1 MAEIKQ
7 NFSAGKM
14 NKDLDERLLPKGQ
27 YRHAENIQ
35 VSTSEDSDVGAI
47 ENILSNSIVPGQSN
61 ISNDATC
68 ITTIADEKNNKV
80 YWFVKGN
87 SVPGAGL
94 SNTSFQDPDG
104 FVTYTQEEW
113 NSSPYSTNWVV
124 DDKWFIIAD
133 GTGLSYNQGITNPHT
148 DHGIT
153 IVNGVAVRDNTNNGT
168 NSSLRQNVDIVSGVE
183 YTVSYK
189 RKYVSGNSTTNIF
202 IDFGNGNQGVANS
215 NETSGSYVTVEDTFI
230 ATTTGTMEFRVYFIG
245 DFVGEIDD
253 VTITTTQQAGRI
265 LEYDTKTNIVT
276 PVFVDLNNSVLKFD
290 SDNIITGVN
299 IIDDLL
305 FWTDNINEPKK
316 INIYWCKEGTVDEI
330 TNTKLIVPQRDID
343 LASDIDIREEHITVI
358 KKSPIEKITLD
369 MEGDFDVSA
378 QVLGFVFEEATVPYE
393 VGDIVDILD
402 IQLNA
407 GDDFRAGDLLYFT
420 DIATPISSSP
430 TGEIVVKVIKNISG
444 TLVPPPDSAPSGPT
458 ATLAPEDSYKVEII
472 ETNSNITTTDWNV
485 YKEANVVELF
495 EKDFSRFSYRYKY
508 RDGEYSTF
516 APFSDLA
523 FLPSTFDYE
532 TKKAYNLGMQNA
544 LGVLKLTNFINSDL
558 LENVVQ
564 VDLLYKKSNSPNVYI
579 VEKLKFKDFKNL
591 TILTGTF
598 SQTQAANNWTA
609 NFYEIQSDTIYSTIS
624 SNQLLRPYDNVPLTA
639 KAQEIT
645 GNRIV
650 YGNYTQNYDLD
661 TKPLVDVSLIERS
674 ISLTSSVGEKSLKS
688 SRNYQLGIVYL
699 DKYGR
704 QTPVFSS
711 SRSSLKIPK
720 EKAEKSNSL
729 EFSMSTSA
737 PSWASHYKM
746 YIKETSSEYYNL
758 AMDRVYK
765 AKDGNIWMSFPSS
778 ERNKIDE
785 ETFLILKKQID
796 SDTQVDENLRYK
808 VIAIENEA
816 PVEVKTNNVFVSS
829 SNGTGD
835 IELLF
840 SGIVPQIDLSSFE
853 IHEPTFKLDGGP
865 SIDNIT
871 ETLAI
876 VFKDISN
883 DIVSEYYEIAN
894 IIFAA
899 PHYTITLTDKIKE
912 KDNWI
917 YTDYATLTS
926 YTKEDLNDNL
936 SISIYKQ
943 VRKEQPEFDG
953 RFFVKIL
960 NDYYTEKY
968 VLSGLLD
975 PNNFL
980 ATANVS
986 AFYLSDTAANYDNS
1000 LISLADLQGGV
1011 GTVSGVGNSNS
1022 DTRGDWE
1029 NNCLQFNNGTVSS
1042 GWFIDQVR
1050 YTSKHASVLENTL
1063 DGSAGS
1069 RTMNSNYD
1077 FGHGQGIYKDPTTDQ
1092 WYMELSFSQILPNA
1106 EDRAGIH
1113 SLSILSGNT
1122 IGGSGGISNTPLIS
1136 ALTLNVDSLQTPNL
1150 FAVGSSI
1157 NPSHANQAEVV
1168 ASFVENKLFKFNG
1181 DVNKTKYII
1190 NGSVVREER
1199 YNYTSFADVK
1209 NKHDELMALIG
1220 AGTLTNVNI
1229 GGSQVDLTAL
1239 IATST
1244 FNDLEDLWDDFAEST
1259 NRRVTYI
1266 IPFAKYDPNASVIS
1280 GQTIY
1285 DSADPNT
1292 NSTFVN
1298 SSGSNYDLL
1307 DKDDGADEDTA
1318 ISIQFIEQNESE
1330 KAQIVSEN
1338 PAIWETEPKE
1348 NVDLDI
1354 YYEASKCYDISSH
1367 GTTQQLDWFNCYSFG
1382 NGVESNRIRDD
1393 FNQVTI
1399 DKGAVASS
1407 TIDFVYEKENR
1418 KNGLIYSGI
1427 YNSTSGVNN
1436 LNQFIA
1442 AEKITKDINPT
1453 YGSIQKL
1460 FSRNTDLITFCEDKV
1475 VKVLAN
1481 KDAVFNADGNP
1492 QLIATQNV
1500 LGQTIPFVGDYGI
1513 SQNPESF
1520 AKESYRA
1527 YFTDKNRGKV
1537 LRLSRDGITPISDY
1551 GMSKYFKDQLKTQDK
1566 LIGSYDQKKNEYNL
1580 SLQFNTVSYDEKVKG
1595 WSSFKSFVPEQG
1607 VSVTNFYYTFKNG
1620 NLYKHHDDDAMTW
1633 NNFYGTQYESK
1644 VNTIL
1649 NDSPSDIKSFK
1660 TINYEGSQSNIVANL
1675 NDSNYYNLYQKDG
1688 WKLEKIITDKET
1700 GFVPEF
1706 IEKEGKW
1713 FNNVKGDNITTKQ
1726 EIDTSSFSF
1735 QGIGKPSSVQ
1745 YFNVPQAVD
1754 VIVEAFLLPNTNTG
1768 WFVTNNS
1775 NQVLYRR
1782 GIFGSSNMFND
1793 PNEPLGS
1800 QINPNLVAEQIF
1812 GGNVY
1817 RQGETVDEI
1826 VQFKIRPG
1834 IDLGSGNAIIPIQAS
1849 EFSTRNIA
1857 PPGPDSERSRAFDE
1871 NGDFIENIQ
1880 VSDGAGGAIEDKGL
1894 NDISANVSFVD
1905 TDIPSTNDNH
1915 VLLNVPIKF
1924 TVPQTPG
1931 IDTIRIE
1938 LYIEKT

>member
-27 YRHAENIQ
+27 YRHADNIQ
-35 VSTSEDSDVGAI
+35 VSTSEDSHVGAL
-47 ENILSNSIVPGQSN
+47 ENILSNTQLSFLTEPDELNFATIDISQRETQFGQGFIGLPDPTTSEMTADAPITDGWRAINPIQNPWGNGSDTWEARGNSQYQKYIISSFSLNPLVPNINQTLKQAEEYKIKYTIEQSLDGNLKGRLLVRIFDENNNYLDIKEHGERDPNEQPHRDFINVPLTAGDYEIIVKTKWKNFGENNLITPWPNQSDYSNHIVFEANKEWSISSSSYEEQFEGIVKNVTIERVGDSA
-61 ISNDATC
+61 STC
-68 ITTIADEKNNKV
+68 VGVYADEKENAL
-80 YWFVKGN
+80 YWFIHNERKDMILRYKDSEVKL
-87 SVPGAGL
+87 VL
-94 SNTSFQDPDG
+94 
-104 FVTYTQEEW
+104 
-113 NSSPYSTNWVV
+113 
-124 DDKWFIIAD
+124 
-133 GTGLSYNQGITNPHT
+133 
-148 DHGIT
+148 
-153 IVNGVAVRDNTNNGT
+153 
-168 NSSLRQNVDIVSGVE
+168 VDIN
-183 YTVSYK
+183 K
-189 RKYVSGNSTTNIF
+189 N
-202 IDFGNGNQGVANS
+202 
-215 NETSGSYVTVEDTFI
+215 
-230 ATTTGTMEFRVYFIG
+230 
-245 DFVGEIDD
+245 
-253 VTITTTQQAGRI
+253 
-265 LEYDTKTNIVT
+265 
-276 PVFVDLNNSVLKFD
+276 VLKFD
-290 SDNIITGVN
+290 PKRLITGINV
-299 IIDDLL
+299 IDNLL
-305 FWTDNINEPKK
+305 FWTDNETEPKK
-316 INIYWCKEGTVDEI
+316 INIDFCLKGSVDEI
-330 TNTKLIVPQRDID
+330 TQTKLIVPQRDID
-343 LASDIDIREEHITVI
+343 LTSDIDIREEHITVI
-358 KKSPIEKITLD
+358 KKSPIKKITLD
-369 MEGDFDVSA
+369 MEGDFDTAA
-378 QVLGFVFEEATVPYE
+378 QVLGFSFQEATVAYV
-393 VGDIVDILD
+393 VGDTVNILG
-402 IQLNA
+402 IQLSA
-407 GDDFRAGDLLYFT
+407 GEDFKAGDLLYFS
-420 DIATPISSSP
+420 DINSP
-430 TGEIVVKVIKNISG
+430 LSNSPNGEIVVKVIKNISG
-444 TLVPPPDSAPSGPT
+444 ISLPPPDSAPGGGNTT
-458 ATLAPEDSYKVEII
+458 ATIAPQNSYKVEII
-472 ETNSNITTTDWNV
+472 ETNSNVTTTDWNI

-544 LGVLKLTNFINSDL
+544 LSTLKLKNFINQDL

-564 VDLLYKKSNSPNVYI
+564 VDLLYKKSNSLNVYI
-579 VEKLKFKDFKNL
+579 VEKLKYKDLKNL
-591 TILTGTF
+591 TVPTGF
-598 SQTQAANNWTA
+598 FNQTQAANNWTA

-661 TKPLVDVSLIERS
+661 VKPLVDVSLVERPT
-674 ISLTSSVGEKSLKS
+674 SLTSSVGEKSLKS

-720 EKAEKSNSL
+720 EKAKKSNAL
-729 EFSMSTSA
+729 EFSVITQPA

-796 SDTQVDENLRYK
+796 SDAQVNENLKYK

-816 PVEVKTNNVFVSS
+816 PIEVKTNNVFVSS
-829 SNGTGD
+829 SDGTGD

-840 SGIVPQIDLSSFE
+840 SGIVPQIDLLSFE
-853 IHEPTFKLDGGP
+853 IHEPTFKADGGP
-865 SIDNIT
+865 SIDNIE
-871 ETLAI
+871 ETLSI

-894 IIFAA
+894 IRFDS
-899 PHYTITLTDKIKE
+899 PFYTITLNDKIKE
-912 KDNWI
+912 RDNWI
-917 YTDYATLTS
+917 YTDYSTLTS
-926 YTKEDLNDNL
+926 YTKQDLNDDL

-943 VRKEQPEFDG
+943 VKKEQPEFDG
-953 RFFVKIL
+953 KFFVKIL

-986 AFYLSDTAANYDNS
+986 AFYLSDTGADTYANS
-1000 LISLADLQGGV
+1000 LLPPGTT
-1011 GTVSGVGNSNS
+1011 GTVSSVGNSNS
-1022 DTRGDWE
+1022 DTRGDWV
-1029 NNCLQFNNGTVSS
+1029 NYCLQFNNGAVSS

-1050 YTSKHASVLENTL
+1050 YASKHASNLETTVNNSS
-1063 DGSAGS
+1063 GSWS
-1069 RTMNSNYD
+1069 MNSSYD
-1077 FGHGQGIYKDPTTDQ
+1077 FGYGKGIYKDPNTNQ

-1106 EDRAGIH
+1106 EDRSQSH
-1113 SLSILSGNT
+1113 SINILAQYLLNPT
-1122 IGGSGGISNTPLIS
+1122 FGGITSSQDISNI
-1136 ALTLNVDSLQTPNL
+1136 TLNVDSLQTPNL

-1157 NPSHANQAEVV
+1157 NPSHTDQAEIIRN
-1168 ASFVENKLFKFNG
+1168 FIENKLFKFNG

-1190 NGSVVREER
+1190 NGSVVKEER
-1199 YNYTSFADVK
+1199 YNHTSFAQVK
-1209 NKHDELMALIG
+1209 NEFDFLYTTLDNG
-1220 AGTLTNVNI
+1220 VAGVSSNGSVNLN
-1229 GGSQVDLTAL
+1229 SLNNSSVFQ
-1239 IATST
+1239 
-1244 FNDLEDLWDDFAEST
+1244 NLEDLWDNFSEST

-1298 SSGSNYDLL
+1298 GSGSNYNLL
-1307 DKDDGADEDTA
+1307 DENDGADEDTA
-1318 ISIQFIEQNESE
+1318 ISIQFIEQNESDN
-1330 KAQIVSEN
+1330 AQIVSEN

-1354 YYEASKCYDISSH
+1354 YYEASECYDISLH

-1418 KNGLIYSGI
+1418 KNGLIYSGL

-1436 LNQFIA
+1436 LNQFIG
-1442 AEKITKDINPT
+1442 AEKITKDLNPT

-1551 GMSKYFKDQLKTQDK
+1551 GMSKYFKDQLKNQPN

-1580 SLQFNTVSYDEKVKG
+1580 SLKFTTVSYDEKVKG

-1607 VSVTNFYYTFKNG
+1607 TSVTNFYYTFKYG
-1620 NLYKHHDDDAMTW
+1620 NLYKHHDDAITDFNSEVTW
-1633 NNFYGTQYESK
+1633 NNFYGNQYSSK

-1649 NDSPSDIKSFK
+1649 NDAPSDVKSFK
-1660 TINYEGSQSNIVANL
+1660 TVNYEGSQSNVVADL
-1675 NDSNYYNLYQKDG
+1675 NDSNYYNLLQKDG
-1688 WKLEKIITDKET
+1688 WKLEKITTDTET
-1700 GFVPEF
+1700 GFIPEF

-1713 FNNVKGDNITTKQ
+1713 FNNLKGDTVSAKE
-1726 EIDTSSFSF
+1726 EIDASSFSF
-1735 QGIGKPSSVQ
+1735 QGIG
-1745 YFNVPQAVD
+1745 
-1754 VIVEAFLLPNTNTG
+1754 
-1768 WFVTNNS
+1768 
-1775 NQVLYRR
+1775 
-1782 GIFGSSNMFND
+1782 
-1793 PNEPLGS
+1793 
-1800 QINPNLVAEQIF
+1800 
-1812 GGNVY
+1812 
-1817 RQGETVDEI
+1817 
-1826 VQFKIRPG
+1826 
-1834 IDLGSGNAIIPIQAS
+1834 
-1849 EFSTRNIA
+1849 
-1857 PPGPDSERSRAFDE
+1857 
-1871 NGDFIENIQ
+1871 
-1880 VSDGAGGAIEDKGL
+1880 
-1894 NDISANVSFVD
+1894 
-1905 TDIPSTNDNH
+1905 IPSN
-1915 VLLNVPIKF
+1915 LK
-1924 TVPQTPG
+1924 
-1931 IDTIRIE
+1931 TIN
-1938 LYIEKT
+1938 